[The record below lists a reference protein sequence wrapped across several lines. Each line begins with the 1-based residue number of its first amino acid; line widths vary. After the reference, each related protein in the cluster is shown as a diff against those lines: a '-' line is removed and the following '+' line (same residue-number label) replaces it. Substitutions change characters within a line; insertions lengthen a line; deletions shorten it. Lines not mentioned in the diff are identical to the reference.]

1 MFKEDQT
8 TPENFKESSKQNKT
22 RAKQAITRN
31 LDTKLKIIWKFLN

>member
-8 TPENFKESSKQNKT
+8 TPENFKELSKQNKT

-31 LDTKLKIIWKFLN
+31 LKVFKLTII